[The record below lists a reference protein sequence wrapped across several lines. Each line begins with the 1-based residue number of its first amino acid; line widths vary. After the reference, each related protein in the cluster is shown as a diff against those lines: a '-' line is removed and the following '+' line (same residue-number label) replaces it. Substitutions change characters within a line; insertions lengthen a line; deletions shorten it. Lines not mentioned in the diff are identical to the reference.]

1 MSTAVIK
8 TSRNRAHALTR
19 RRVQGGSPLQ
29 PRQFRFTSAFRF
41 ITNAGVA

>member
-8 TSRNRAHALTR
+8 TSRIREHAPHA
-19 RRVQGGSPLQ
+19 RRVQDQFRLHPT
-29 PRQFRFTSAFRF
+29 QFRFTSAFRF